1 MWNREKRTEN
11 EKKMLRKQEDRLMS
25 NNLYEINS
33 QQIPI
38 PVTSKPI
45 NNLTDDEDPL
55 KNRGISKKC

>member
-1 MWNREKRTEN
+1 
-11 EKKMLRKQEDRLMS
+11 MLRKQEDRLMS